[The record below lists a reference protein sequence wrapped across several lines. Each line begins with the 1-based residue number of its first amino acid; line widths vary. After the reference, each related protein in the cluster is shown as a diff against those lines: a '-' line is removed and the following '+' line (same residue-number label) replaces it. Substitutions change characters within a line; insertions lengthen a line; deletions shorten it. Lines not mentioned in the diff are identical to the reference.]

1 MFYINIIL
9 EEIFKSLFSLM
20 FPLSFS
26 STSFSVKGFDMI
38 YDLLYL
44 FNDLAMHICVDLFV
58 TFYLLLFLYKELIEQ
73 IAKWEFWHNH
83 QLNLECIFLNEV
95 LHFQI
100 WYVLFRYLLSELKEL
115 YNIYINQFIWRKQ
128 WLKNPQTSK
137 VLLKNRK
144 NILI

>member
-9 EEIFKSLFSLM
+9 EETFKSLFALM

-73 IAKWEFWHNH
+73 IALWEFWHNH
-83 QLNLECIFLNEV
+83 QLNL
-95 LHFQI
+95 
-100 WYVLFRYLLSELKEL
+100 
-115 YNIYINQFIWRKQ
+115 
-128 WLKNPQTSK
+128 
-137 VLLKNRK
+137 
-144 NILI
+144 